1 MPFRKRTSFSPD
13 AYLASHQIRNLLHWM
28 RKYTTLIRFLD
39 MPRYHVDEVAE
50 IVQSL
55 HSSQE
60 VVSLEVFQAFI
71 KGFQLFVGNF
81 DKQLKDKSKRLDC
94 AECVRLDEALVCYE
108 NYAYHASVI
117 MAVSAVEGRITEL
130 IRRKQPRLFKSEFS
144 KATLGQLI
152 SIFEPDQYKDIKYIG
167 IKKLMPNKHRP
178 LVALLNQ
185 YRVFSAHPKGE
196 LNIATYILPHP

>member
-1 MPFRKRTSFSPD
+1 
-13 AYLASHQIRNLLHWM
+13 
-28 RKYTTLIRFLD
+28 
-39 MPRYHVDEVAE
+39 
-50 IVQSL
+50 
-55 HSSQE
+55 
-60 VVSLEVFQAFI
+60 
-71 KGFQLFVGNF
+71 
-81 DKQLKDKSKRLDC
+81 
-94 AECVRLDEALVCYE
+94 LVCYE